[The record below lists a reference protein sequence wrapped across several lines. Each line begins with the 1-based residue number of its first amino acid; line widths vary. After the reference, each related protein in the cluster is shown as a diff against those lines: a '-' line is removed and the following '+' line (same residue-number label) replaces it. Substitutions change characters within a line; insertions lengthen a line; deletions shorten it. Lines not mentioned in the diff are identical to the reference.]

1 MLNYFENTCMFLCIE
16 KEKKSM
22 KNIKGKNWKTS
33 TSLYIYII
41 FTISQGILFKASGHS
56 LSKFPSIIVMY
67 GCLMYSY
74 I

>member
-16 KEKKSM
+16 KEKKHE
-22 KNIKGKNWKTS
+22 KYKGGKNGKLAS
-33 TSLYIYII
+33 VYIYII

-56 LSKFPSIIVMY
+56 LSKFSSIIVKY